1 MLGVQELKMNQETV
15 RVFNEGLTIGENL
28 PNDYFVPKDPDRY
41 HPAQRGIP
49 MTFEYLRSNGRI
61 PKRRIP
67 NTGFG
72 DHFPIYGTIEML
84 P

>member
-61 PKRRIP
+61 PEHRIP
-67 NTGFG
+67 STGFS
-72 DHFPIYGTIEML
+72 DDFPIYGTIEML

>member
-1 MLGVQELKMNQETV
+1 MLGVQKLKMSLENV
-15 RVFNEGLTIGENL
+15 RVFNDGLIIGDNL
-28 PNDYFVPKDPDRY
+28 SNDYFVPKDPDRY

-49 MTFEYLRSNGRI
+49 MTCEYLRSNGRI
-61 PKRRIP
+61 PKHTIP
-67 NTGFG
+67 NTGFR